1 MAAPLPVGW
10 VEVVCRVV
18 DVVDAPG
25 RFGFTYGTL
34 SVHPEQGEESFTVER
49 AADGSV
55 AFEILA
61 VSRPRHLAARA
72 VPLVARCLQQS
83 ATNRY
88 LTAMQRLTHG

>member
-18 DVVDAPG
+18 DVVDEPD

-34 SVHPEQGEESFTVER
+34 SIHPEQGEESFTVVR
-49 AADGSV
+49 AHDGTIV
-55 AFEILA
+55 FEIVA
-61 VSRPRHLAARA
+61 ASRPRHFLARA
-72 VPLVARCLQQS
+72 VPPVAHRLQMA

-88 LTAMQRLTHG
+88 LAAMLSAADA